1 MHLEIDHLKK
11 KFHEKNVYPK
21 WVINKVLN
29 KAEEKHKASVN
40 VTEESQ
46 ISPVTGLKR
55 YLLVLLYEGQNGDFI
70 IKLMNERL
78 KTLLPDYIK
87 TDVAFQDKQFKFLS

>member
-1 MHLEIDHLKK
+1 M
-11 KFHEKNVYPK
+11 
-21 WVINKVLN
+21 N